1 MGVPKAKPNAK
12 KGGEG
17 EEKKTEKRSG
27 CEAAALGQWV
37 RGAAKPPVQRELRS
51 PWEAAGTGHR
61 ACRIPESSGACLSHR
76 AALALPSPGNCMEH
90 RTSGFL
96 LSSPPAFP
104 ALGALPAP
112 LHPLCPV
119 GLLSLLPKQTW
130 RGHAAFLPHCACSWL
145 FCCSFRI
152 CPHLLPHCGGRTAS
166 FGEWQSPMV
175 RGPCPCLGLVQLEL
189 GRAVLCGTAG
199 SKGCAGMRS
208 VPRAGLDLW
217 SSCASAHALSP
228 LSPRCQV
235 AF

>member
-1 MGVPKAKPNAK
+1 MGERCCQAPGATGAEESWGGSRNWAQSLQDPK
-12 KGGEG
+12 
-17 EEKKTEKRSG
+17 
-27 CEAAALGQWV
+27 
-37 RGAAKPPVQRELRS
+37 
-51 PWEAAGTGHR
+51 
-61 ACRIPESSGACLSHR
+61 ESSGACLSHR
-76 AALALPSPGNCMEH
+76 AALALSSPGNCMEH

-104 ALGALPAP
+104 ALRALPAP

-119 GLLSLLPKQTW
+119 ALLSLLPKQTW

-166 FGEWQSPMV
+166 FGEWRSPVV

-208 VPRAGLDLW
+208 VLRAGLDLW

-228 LSPRCQV
+228 LSPGCQV